1 MSEKERISALID
13 EDDHMAITRQL
24 GFYDSLSKWVRD
36 AVRLRRAIEVGEE
49 EMIRSGV
56 ARPEVREG
64 TVEITVDGRTIT
76 IDPNPDTKVETEAE
90 SDTEGDSD
98 DGPTAGA
105 DESNEIPD
113 PQPAHQNDPSH
124 EDAREENQNQDHT
137 RDPNRN
143 STGPIVGEVGS
154 RVGSRVDGP
163 CATTI
168 RPGR

>member
-76 IDPNPDTKVETEAE
+76 IDPNPDTEVETEAE
-90 SDTEGDSD
+90 SETESEINDGDTADTDETDTNPDRQPSRRD
-98 DGPTAGA
+98 D
-105 DESNEIPD
+105 
-113 PQPAHQNDPSH
+113 HSH
-124 EDAREENQNQDHT
+124 DAREENQDHT